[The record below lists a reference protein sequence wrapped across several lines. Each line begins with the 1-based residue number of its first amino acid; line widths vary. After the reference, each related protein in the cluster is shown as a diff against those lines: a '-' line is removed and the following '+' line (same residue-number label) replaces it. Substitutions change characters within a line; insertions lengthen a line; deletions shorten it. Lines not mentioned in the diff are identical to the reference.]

1 MSEEQVLRE
10 VLHDLIEE
18 GEAKG
23 RAEGEAKGRAEGK
36 AEGRAEVV
44 TKMLRELIPVS
55 VIMKCSDFSAEK
67 IAEIAQS
74 IGVTPVTE

>member
-23 RAEGEAKGRAEGK
+23 RAEGK

-44 TKMLRELIPVS
+44 AKMLRELIPVS

-74 IGVTPVTE
+74 IGVTPVAE

>member
-1 MSEEQVLRE
+1 MSEDQVIRL

-23 RAEGEAKGRAEGK
+23 EAN
-36 AEGRAEVV
+36 VV
-44 TKMLRELIPVS
+44 MKMLRESLPVS
-55 VIMKCSDFSAEK
+55 VIMKCSNFSAEK

-74 IGVTPVTE
+74 IGVTPVMD